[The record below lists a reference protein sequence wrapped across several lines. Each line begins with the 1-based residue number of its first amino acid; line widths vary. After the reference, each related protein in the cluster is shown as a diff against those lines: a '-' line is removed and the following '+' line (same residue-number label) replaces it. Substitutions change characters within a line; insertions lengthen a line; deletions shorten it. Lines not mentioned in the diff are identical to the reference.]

1 MTQIKSDELLEKGL
15 YDDSKEFAERLRPVM
30 LNIAKNCDL
39 TKDQGEKIAAILQ
52 PWISIELFLLTKVD
66 EIMYKRLLKK
76 YMALIDNEEGSFYVS
91 AINRDIDC
99 PVKFTE
105 KEKLVLYEFAISEVE
120 AKIF

>member
-66 EIMYKRLLKK
+66 EIMYKRLLKN